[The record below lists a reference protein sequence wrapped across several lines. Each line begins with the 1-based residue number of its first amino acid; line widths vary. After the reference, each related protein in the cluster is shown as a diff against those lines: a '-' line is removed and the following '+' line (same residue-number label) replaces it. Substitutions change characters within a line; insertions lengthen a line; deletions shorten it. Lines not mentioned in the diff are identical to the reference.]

1 MKPLIGITCK
11 YSYDGN
17 FAVEHG
23 IGVQGQQWHLLAH
36 DYVHAVELVG
46 GIPVL
51 LPVYDDYRHLTEA
64 LQRLDGVLFA
74 GGNDVNPLLYGTHPS
89 LKTGKVSPNRDR
101 QEIQLARYLVE
112 DTRMPVFF
120 ICRGNQILN
129 VALGGTLHQ
138 DLAESRFQN
147 HSILSVPATDVCH
160 NIAITDRSL
169 LHQLL
174 GKDTLEV
181 NSLHHQAVDEVGD
194 GLVVSARAADGV
206 VEALELPQRDGFAL
220 AVQWHP
226 EMLVDSYADHRKLL
240 AAFVAKAAESHGCR

>member
-1 MKPLIGITCK
+1 M
-11 YSYDGN
+11 
-17 FAVEHG
+17 
-23 IGVQGQQWHLLAH
+23 
-36 DYVHAVELVG
+36 
-46 GIPVL
+46 
-51 LPVYDDYRHLTEA
+51 
-64 LQRLDGVLFA
+64 
-74 GGNDVNPLLYGTHPS
+74 
-89 LKTGKVSPNRDR
+89 
-101 QEIQLARYLVE
+101 
-112 DTRMPVFF
+112 
-120 ICRGNQILN
+120 
-129 VALGGTLHQ
+129 
-138 DLAESRFQN
+138 
-147 HSILSVPATDVCH
+147 PATDVCH